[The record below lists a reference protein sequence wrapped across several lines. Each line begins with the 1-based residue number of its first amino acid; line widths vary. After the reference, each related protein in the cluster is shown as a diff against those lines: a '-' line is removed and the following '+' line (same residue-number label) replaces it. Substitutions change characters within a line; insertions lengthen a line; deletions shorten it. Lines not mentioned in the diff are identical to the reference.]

1 MAGIDKCKDVVYS
14 SRVRFARNIV
24 GLPFPEKLTGEEE
37 IYSVLMRGVE
47 QALSGIDTFHMYRMN
62 GMDPLDAQALVEK
75 HLISPALVTSRYGA
89 VMISRLQDISVMINE
104 EDHIRAQ
111 CLVRG
116 FDLNSAF
123 KKLVEADKAMARKLN
138 FAFDNKYGYLT
149 ACPTNMGAG
158 MRASFM
164 VFVPALTL
172 TGALNSVLG
181 TLPQFGVTA
190 RGVYGEGSQQKG
202 FMYQISNQ
210 AMIGAGE
217 EEILSRVTKVAESF
231 IRAERAAREDL
242 ARRGGVDLQ
251 DKIMR
256 AYGILCNACKVAT
269 DEFMELIAYVK
280 LGIAQGLI
288 NADADKADE
297 LITLTQPAMLC
308 KAAGKKLNA
317 EERDITRARIV
328 KNALAR

>member
-1 MAGIDKCKDVVYS
+1 MEDKCTDVIYS
-14 SRVRFARNIV
+14 SRVRFARNV
-24 GLPFPEKLTGEEE
+24 TSLPFPDKLTGEEE

-47 QALSGIDTFHMYRMN
+47 KALAGVDTFRMYRMN
-62 GMDPLDAQALVEK
+62 GLDPLDAQALVEK
-75 HLISPALVTSRYGA
+75 HLISPALTQSRYGA

-111 CLVRG
+111 CILRG

-123 KKLVEADKAMARKLN
+123 KKLVQVDKSMAKQLD

-172 TGALNSVLG
+172 TGALNSVLN
-181 TLPQFGVTA
+181 TLPQFGVTS
-190 RGVYGEGSQQKG
+190 RGVYGDGSQENG

-210 AMIGAGE
+210 AMIGASE

-242 ARRGGVDLQ
+242 ARRSGVDLK

-256 AYGILCNACKVAT
+256 AWGILCNACKMESS
-269 DEFMELIAYVK
+269 EFTELIAYVK
-280 LGIAQGLI
+280 LGMALGFIK
-288 NADADKADE
+288 ADAEKVDE

-308 KAAGKKLNA
+308 KAAGKKLSA

-328 KNALAR
+328 KNTLAR

>member
-1 MAGIDKCKDVVYS
+1 MTDRCKDVVYS
-14 SRVRFARNIV
+14 SRVRFARNINS
-24 GLPFPEKLTGEEE
+24 LPFPAKLSGEEE

-47 QALSGIDTFHMYRMN
+47 KALAPLGEFRMYRMN
-62 GMDPLDAQALVEK
+62 GLDPLDAQALVEK
-75 HLISPALVTSRYGA
+75 HLISPALVNSRYGA
-89 VMISRLQDISVMINE
+89 VMISTLQDISVMINE

-111 CLVRG
+111 CIVRG
-116 FDLNSAF
+116 FDPDSAF
-123 KKLVEADKAMARKLN
+123 KRLVQADRAMAENLD
-138 FAFDNKYGYLT
+138 FAFDPKYGYLT

-172 TGALNSVLG
+172 TGALGSVIN
-181 TLPQFGVTA
+181 TLPKFGVTA
-190 RGVYGEGSQQKG
+190 RGVYGEGSEAKG

-210 AMIGAGE
+210 ATIGAGE
-217 EEILSRVTKVAESF
+217 EEILGRITKVAESF

-242 ARRGGVDLQ
+242 AIRGGIDLK
-251 DKIMR
+251 DKIVR
-256 AYGILCNACKVAT
+256 AYGILSNACKISS

-280 LGIAQGLI
+280 LGISMELVK
-288 NADADKADE
+288 ADADKADE
-297 LITLTQPAMLC
+297 LITLTHPAMLC

-317 EERDITRARIV
+317 EERDMTRARIV

>member
-1 MAGIDKCKDVVYS
+1 MTDRSKDVVFS
-14 SRVRFARNIV
+14 SRVRFARNITS
-24 GLPFPEKLTGEEE
+24 LPFPDKLTGEEG

-47 QALSGIDTFHMYRMN
+47 KALAPLGEFRMYRMN
-62 GMDPLDAQALVEK
+62 GLDHTEAQSLVER
-75 HLISPALVTSRYGA
+75 HLISPALVGSRYGA
-89 VMISRLQDISVMINE
+89 VMISALQDLSVMINE

-111 CLVRG
+111 CIVSG
-116 FDLNSAF
+116 FDLAGAF
-123 KKLVEADKAMARKLN
+123 KRLVEADKAMAAQLD
-138 FAFDNKYGYLT
+138 FAFDEKYGYLT

-164 VFVPALTL
+164 VFLPGLALSGSL
-172 TGALNSVLG
+172 GSVLN
-181 TLPQFGVTA
+181 TLPKFGVTA
-190 RGVYGEGSQQKG
+190 RGVYGEGSGAQG

-217 EEILSRVTKVAESF
+217 EEILGRVTKVAESF
-231 IRAERAAREDL
+231 IRAERAAREEL
-242 ARRGGVDLQ
+242 ARRGGVDLK

-256 AYGILCNACKVAT
+256 AYGVLTNACKISSE
-269 DEFMELIAYVK
+269 EFMELIAYVK
-280 LGIAQGLI
+280 LGICLEYIA
-288 NADADKADE
+288 ADADKADE

-328 KNALAR
+328 QKALAR